1 VVVPPAPGVNP
12 FDHLPFPSPGE
23 RIKAD
28 DFKALSQ
35 ALKIIADMAALTAN
49 LFGHTFGEVKL
60 AVTTQGYQIARVMSV
75 FGAEIAHLDDA
86 SLDSRKVIQ
95 VLPTQLGTRAV
106 IVVVTEAVDTRKF
119 SPSLIGLTFP
129 EAQDR
134 IRAIVGETPPAG
146 APPNALSLVGLT
158 LTQAESAI
166 HG

>member
-1 VVVPPAPGVNP
+1 VVVPPAPGANP

-28 DFKALSQ
+28 DFRALSQ
-35 ALKIIADMAALTAN
+35 ALKIITDMAALTAN

-60 AVTTQGYQIARVMSV
+60 AMTTQGYQIARVMSV

-119 SPSLIGLTFP
+119 TPSLIGLTYP

-134 IRAIVGETPPAG
+134 IRAIVGETPPVG

-158 LTQAESAI
+158 LAQAESAI